1 MTDSEK
7 MNLIL
12 AKIDNLD
19 EKLTTLDGKVDTLDG
34 KVDRLDSRVSNL
46 ESDMKTVKQDIIK
59 LNTVIEGEIRV
70 NIQRIAE
77 GHLDLARNLHEAMKP
92 NAEVEMLAIKVSRL
106 ESDVTELKQKIS

>member
-19 EKLTTLDGKVDTLDG
+19 EKMTTLDG
-34 KVDRLDSRVSNL
+34 KVDRLDSRVGNL